1 MMRFIYIEQYI
12 YTIKGGFT
20 LFTGEYR
27 IADINKDSQVIRQL
41 TEFENEIAREVGGE
55 VVLIAYQR
63 DERIKD

>member
-1 MMRFIYIEQYI
+1 M
-12 YTIKGGFT
+12 
-20 LFTGEYR
+20 FTGEYR